1 MKLYFSPHT
10 SSLAAHIAL
19 EWIGQP
25 FELHEVEIRPGKS
38 PELVARNPM
47 GAVPV
52 LEDAG
57 WILTQ
62 NVAVLNYLADR
73 FPEAG
78 VGSDGTPRGR
88 AELNRWLGFINS
100 DLHPYFEAFFG
111 EHGYLQDKATIEK
124 TVEHSRV
131 ALRKRLALVDEH
143 LKDRDF
149 LLGARHSVADGYLF
163 IVAEA
168 ATAFGVDLADLTAL
182 LAFVARM
189 RADPA
194 VQRALAAESAA

>member
-38 PELVARNPM
+38 PELMARNPM

-73 FPEAG
+73 FPNAG
-78 VGSDGTPRGR
+78 IGSDGTARGR
-88 AELNRWLGFINS
+88 VELNRWLGFINS
-100 DLHPYFEAFFG
+100 DLHPWFEAFFG
-111 EHGYLQDKATIEK
+111 EHGYLQDQATIEK

-131 ALRKRLALVDEH
+131 VLSRRLALVDEH
-143 LKDRDF
+143 MKGRDF
-149 LLGARHSVADGYLF
+149 LLGARHSVADAYLF
-163 IVAEA
+163 IVADA
-168 ATAFGVDLADLTAL
+168 AAAFGVDLAAQKAL
-182 LAFVARM
+182 QRFVERM
-189 RADPA
+189 RVDPA
-194 VQRALAAESAA
+194 VRRALAAESPA